1 VTALNEAPAKA
12 PSALPAPDSLEL
24 PETFLYRVKNA
35 LLGPPLVTEALRT
48 ERLGRPTAL
57 AILSSDV
64 LSSSA
69 YATET
74 MMFVL
79 VGAIGLSAYSLTVP
93 ITIAVLAVLALVTM
107 SYREVVEAYPK
118 AGGAYVVSREN
129 FGTKVA
135 QVAAVSLLID
145 YTLTVAVSVAAGIS
159 ALASAISQL
168 APYVVELSVVSV
180 FLIAYANL
188 RGIREAG
195 RAFVLPTYL
204 FIANMALLILVGT
217 WRYVDGTLQAHSIHQ
232 VGAVTQSAPGSAGF
246 FSFAGA
252 SLFIVLKAFS
262 SGGSA
267 LTGTEAISNGVS
279 VFRKPESKNARATL
293 LFMALILGSMFLGVS
308 VLTAWTHA
316 VPFESGTPTVLSQLG
331 RFVYGHSGLGQFFFY
346 ALQVATLAIL
356 VLAANTSFT
365 GFPFLASFAAEDSFL
380 PRQLTRR
387 GHRLVFSNGIILLTV
402 FSVILIV
409 ATRARLNSLIALYAV
424 GVFTGF
430 TMTGA
435 GMVKHHLT
443 HKKEGWRR
451 RLVIN
456 GAACVLT
463 FIVDI
468 VIIVTKFTE
477 GAWVIVV
484 LLPLLSVLFI
494 RLHRQYTVE
503 TEELERDAPVACRA
517 QVLRRHVVLV
527 FVDRID
533 LATARA
539 IQYARTL
546 SPDDVRAV
554 HFVLDATVAS
564 ELEQGWALLGLS
576 QLSLELIECPDR
588 RISRGALELV
598 AETLEDGE
606 TEVTVLLPRRAF
618 RRSWSRLLHDRTAD
632 RIASVVGQLA
642 HANATI
648 VPFQLGRGMLRIRR
662 AQKRVD
668 QAAVEHLRRVEQS
681 AEGAGGAPAVA
692 GATPID
698 EVQYRKRARVA
709 GRISAVRIHTS
720 ALSPSLACRL
730 VDESGGLT
738 LVFTGRRKVPGIIP
752 GTRLVAEGMVNEYRD
767 RLAIFNPDYE
777 LVDTS
782 EVVGSPPE

>member
-1 VTALNEAPAKA
+1 MTNEAPAKA
-12 PSALPAPDSLEL
+12 PSVLPAPDSLEL
-24 PETFLYRVKNA
+24 PETLGYRLKNA

-64 LSSSA
+64 LSSCA
-69 YATET
+69 YATEA
-74 MMFVL
+74 MLAVL
-79 VGAIGLSAYSLTVP
+79 VVAVGVAAYSLTIP
-93 ITIAVLAVLALVTM
+93 ITLAVLVVLAFVTM
-107 SYREVVEAYPK
+107 SYREVVQAYPK

-129 FGTKVA
+129 FGTKIA

-145 YTLTVAVSVAAGIS
+145 YTLTVAVSVAAGTS
-159 ALASAISQL
+159 ALASAVPEL
-168 APYVVELSVVSV
+168 APYVVELSALFVL
-180 FLIAYANL
+180 LIAYANL

-195 RAFVLPTYL
+195 RAFVFPTYL
-204 FIANMALLILVGT
+204 FIVNMGILILTGLG
-217 WRYVDGTLQAHSIHQ
+217 RYLAGGLHTHSIH
-232 VGAVTQSAPGSAGF
+232 VAGALTQSSAPTAGF
-246 FSFAGA
+246 LSFSGA
-252 SLFIVLKAFS
+252 SLFVVLRAFS

-279 VFRKPESKNARATL
+279 VFRKPESKNARSTL
-293 LFMALILGSMFLGVS
+293 LVMALILGTMFLGVS
-308 VLTAWTHA
+308 LLATWTHA
-316 VPFESGTPTVLSQLG
+316 VPFESGTPTVLSQLAK
-331 RFVYGHSGLGQFFFY
+331 FVYGSTEGGQILFY
-346 ALQVATLAIL
+346 VLQVSTLAIL

-365 GFPFLASFAAEDSFL
+365 GFPILASFAAEDSFL

-402 FSVILIV
+402 FSVILI
-409 ATRARLNSLIALYAV
+409 AITRARVNSLIALYAL

-443 HKKEGWRR
+443 HREEGWRR
-451 RLVIN
+451 RLAIN
-456 GAACVLT
+456 AAAAVLT
-463 FIVDI
+463 FIVD
-468 VIIVTKFTE
+468 VIIIITKFTE
-477 GAWVIVV
+477 GAWVIVL
-484 LLPLLSVLFI
+484 LLPLLSFLFI
-494 RLHRQYTVE
+494 RLHRQYSLE
-503 TEELERDAPVACRA
+503 AEELERDAPVACQA

-527 FVDRID
+527 FVDRVD

-546 SPDDVRAV
+546 NPDDVRAV
-554 HFVLDATVAS
+554 HFVTDAKVAA
-564 ELEQGWALLGLS
+564 ELERNWELLGTRR
-576 QLSLELIECPDR
+576 LSLELVECPDR
-588 RISRGALELV
+588 RLSRAALELV

-648 VPFQLGRGMLRIRR
+648 VPFQLGRGIPGIRR
-662 AQKRVD
+662 GPKRVD
-668 QAAVEHLRRVEQS
+668 PAAIDHLRRT
-681 AEGAGGAPAVA
+681 EGAGAEA
-692 GATPID
+692 GATPSVDGAIPID
-698 EVQYRKRARVA
+698 QVQYRKRAKVTGRVT
-709 GRISAVRIHTS
+709 AVRIHTS

-730 VDESGGLT
+730 VDDSGGLT
-738 LVFTGRRKVPGIIP
+738 LVFTGRRKVPGIAP
-752 GTRLVAEGMVNEYRD
+752 GTRLIAEGMVNEYRG

-777 LVDTS
+777 LIAT
-782 EVVGSPPE
+782 PEAAPTPSAG